1 MYYVNIP
8 LCTLH
13 CLPHISYNFWYD
25 IKCYLLVEKFF
36 MLLPF
41 WLENAWG
48 VGIEWWPWS
57 PDLVSC
63 VGLVCCSSLSLL
75 PVYYALI
82 RVVKNSF
89 LVTPGGGRVCLSS
102 KTLSTNQKK
111 GFNLVFVFQC
121 ILLSLHSQ
129 SCQNNGQQSVT
140 SRTPYFR
147 YHQEFLFLFFFKIIF
162 FSFFFLNHSEC
173 MLK

>member
-1 MYYVNIP
+1 MVALIP
-8 LCTLH
+8 R
-13 CLPHISYNFWYD
+13 P
-25 IKCYLLVEKFF
+25 
-36 MLLPF
+36 
-41 WLENAWG
+41 G
-48 VGIEWWPWS
+48 VMCGF
-57 PDLVSC
+57 
-63 VGLVCCSSLSLL
+63 SLL
-75 PVYYALI
+75 FVLVLGSCLLCI
-82 RVVKNSF
+82 

-111 GFNLVFVFQC
+111 GFYLVFIFQC

-147 YHQEFLFLFFFKIIF
+147 YHQEFLFFLFLFFFKIIF
-162 FSFFFLNHSEC
+162 LVFFFFNHSEC

>member
-1 MYYVNIP
+1 MVALI
-8 LCTLH
+8 
-13 CLPHISYNFWYD
+13 
-25 IKCYLLVEKFF
+25 
-36 MLLPF
+36 
-41 WLENAWG
+41 
-48 VGIEWWPWS
+48 

-75 PVYYALI
+75 LVYYALI

-111 GFNLVFVFQC
+111 GFYLVFIFQC

-147 YHQEFLFLFFFKIIF
+147 YHQEFLFFLFLFFFKIIF
-162 FSFFFLNHSEC
+162 FSFFFF
-173 MLK
+173 